1 MDDVLTELRLAAEN
15 IERMGDTQ
23 RRFNAAM
30 QTGQDAL
37 WRDLAEVRDD
47 LHAVANRVENLTRA
61 LTAEPA
67 EVAARIVTDANRA
80 TVTRFRPGDNRQ
92 ECPDCGGTG
101 QPDGRDMPCPRCSG
115 FGEVLTDGNS

>member
-61 LTAEPA
+61 LTTEPA
-67 EVAARIVTDANRA
+67 EVAARIVTDANR
-80 TVTRFRPGDNRQ
+80 GL
-92 ECPDCGGTG
+92 
-101 QPDGRDMPCPRCSG
+101 RDA
-115 FGEVLTDGNS
+115 NS